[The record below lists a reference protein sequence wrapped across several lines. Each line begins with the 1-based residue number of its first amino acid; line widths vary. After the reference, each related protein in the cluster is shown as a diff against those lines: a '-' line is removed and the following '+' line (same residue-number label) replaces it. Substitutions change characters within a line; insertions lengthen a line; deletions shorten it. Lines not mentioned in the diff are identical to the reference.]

1 MSASLPLEFGH
12 FGSGRY
18 CVAINSPFSSMI
30 FIISASYN
38 STASPFA
45 GVGAKVDVGIG
56 VPLRASLK
64 PISHRKSRSAAR
76 QIFYASSI
84 VWWTEIE
91 GASAVRAERR
101 RVLIMAGSLCVPLK
115 KQMGYQASSS
125 PTNFSKI
132 LNKLVKKY
140 FGQPG
145 RPGWVAW
152 RSAFASAEHARVIG
166 NALSLF
172 AALPPGLTPQEP
184 L

>member
-132 LNKLVKKY
+132 LNKLVKKV
-140 FGQPG
+140 F
-145 RPGWVAW
+145 VC
-152 RSAFASAEHARVIG
+152 RSGARSVHRGAFSGAEQARVIG